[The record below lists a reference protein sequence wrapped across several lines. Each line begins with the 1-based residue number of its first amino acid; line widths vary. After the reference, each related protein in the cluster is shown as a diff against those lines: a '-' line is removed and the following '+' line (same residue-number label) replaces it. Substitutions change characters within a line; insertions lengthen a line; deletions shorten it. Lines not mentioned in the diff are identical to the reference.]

1 MPQSLQAAE
10 PAPAEEAEMPR
21 FSRNGAAPPRPPL
34 RDDDN
39 VTVAV
44 FEEAMGMALDRLDE
58 HKADQ
63 AAAMAAAIRSVLE
76 DKEVAKKFVTNA
88 REALAD
94 SAIQAT
100 GRGIWRAIGG
110 IAEKWWLVLLLG
122 LFTLHTMG
130 WGPAVA
136 FVKFAF
142 GGGRPA

>member
-1 MPQSLQAAE
+1 MQSLQAAE
-10 PAPAEEAEMPR
+10 PAQAEEAEMPR
-21 FSRNGAAPPRPPL
+21 FSRNGAAQARPPL
-34 RDDDN
+34 RDDDH

-44 FEEAMGMALDRLDE
+44 FEETMGMVMDRLDE
-58 HKADQ
+58 TKADQ
-63 AAAMAAAIRSVLE
+63 AQAMAAAIRAVLE
-76 DKEVAKKFVTNA
+76 DKDVAKKFVTNA

-142 GGGRPA
+142 GSKPA

>member
-1 MPQSLQAAE
+1 
-10 PAPAEEAEMPR
+10 
-21 FSRNGAAPPRPPL
+21 
-34 RDDDN
+34 
-39 VTVAV
+39 
-44 FEEAMGMALDRLDE
+44 MGMALDRLDE

>member
-1 MPQSLQAAE
+1 MQSLQAAE
-10 PAPAEEAEMPR
+10 PAQAEEAEMPK

-44 FEEAMGMALDRLDE
+44 FEETMGMVLDRLDE
-58 HKADQ
+58 TKADQ
-63 AAAMAAAIRSVLE
+63 AQAMAAAIRAVLE
-76 DKEVAKKFVTNA
+76 DKDVAKKFVTNA

-110 IAEKWWLVLLLG
+110 IAEKWYIVALLG

-136 FVKFAF
+136 IVKAAF
-142 GGGRPA
+142 GSKAP